1 MKQKLLVA
9 RRELGHS
16 IVVAAISQWF
26 VVAVS
31 LLVSGL
37 SLSVD
42 IWAHL
47 IIWIYGSA
55 CQVNAELITAFVVFT
70 V

>member
-47 IIWIYGSA
+47 IMDLWFS
-55 CQVNAELITAFVVFT
+55 VSS
-70 V
+70 